1 MHETPGQ
8 PEELQKGKKPF
19 QFSIIQLIYFTSTV
33 AIVCAYL
40 SETLN
45 TDRKGNIFL
54 LIVLYG
60 LSILALPVSVS
71 SISSQV
77 GKLTGLALGVFLL
90 IGILVLTILFAN
102 PPAS

>member
-1 MHETPGQ
+1 MDETSEQ
-8 PEELQKGKKPF
+8 LEEPPKEGKPF

-33 AIVCAYL
+33 AIVCAYI

-60 LSILALPVSVS
+60 LSILALTLSVS
-71 SISSQV
+71 FISIQV